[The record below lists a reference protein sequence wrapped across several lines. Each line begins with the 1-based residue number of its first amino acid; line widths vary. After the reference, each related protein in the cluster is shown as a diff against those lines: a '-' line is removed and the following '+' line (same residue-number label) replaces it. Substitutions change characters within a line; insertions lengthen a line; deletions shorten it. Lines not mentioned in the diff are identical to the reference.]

1 MIIYPAIDLKNKKCV
16 RLYKGDFAKEE
27 IFNDSPLDQAQ
38 QFEKLG
44 FDNLHIVDLD
54 RTLDSDT
61 SNLSSIKEIRKH
73 TSLKI
78 QVGGGLR
85 TLKDIEEVLDL
96 GVENIVMGTAAVTNT
111 ELLKMVAAKY
121 PQKISVGIDVRKGFL
136 ALKGWTDQTKLLAA
150 DFVEQI
156 KNYQIKS
163 IIFTDIDKDGTKQ
176 GVNLEETV
184 KLASLS
190 SVPVIASGGVASM
203 KDILSIQ
210 KTNIIKGVVVIN
222 QTGMGGYIPEN
233 ILVYIAIHKNHRG
246 EGLGRKLMQK
256 AIDHANGDIALHVEA
271 NNPAK
276 FLYEKMGF
284 TNPYLEM
291 RLKK

>member
-44 FDNLHIVDLD
+44 FKNLHIVDLD
-54 RTLDSDT
+54 RTLDSKT
-61 SNLSSIKEIRKH
+61 SNLNSIKEIAKH

-85 TLKDIEEVLDL
+85 TSKDIEEVLDL

-111 ELLKMVAAKY
+111 ELLKMISTKH
-121 PQKISVGIDVRKGFL
+121 PMKISVGMDVRKGFL
-136 ALKGWTDQTKLLAA
+136 ALKVWTDQTKLLAA
-150 DFVEQI
+150 DFLEQI
-156 KNYQIKS
+156 KTYPIKS

-176 GVNLEETV
+176 GVNLEETL

-190 SVPVIASGGVASM
+190 TVPVIASGGVANLE
-203 KDILSIQ
+203 DIVSIQ
-210 KTNIIKGVVVIN
+210 KTNIIKGVIV
-222 QTGMGGYIPEN
+222 G
-233 ILVYIAIHKNHRG
+233 
-246 EGLGRKLMQK
+246 K
-256 AIDHANGDIALHVEA
+256 AIYDGSIN
-271 NNPAK
+271 
-276 FLYEKMGF
+276 
-284 TNPYLEM
+284 LEE
-291 RLKK
+291 LVKII

>member
-121 PQKISVGIDVRKGFL
+121 PQKISVGMDVRKGFL

-176 GVNLEETV
+176 GVNIEETV

-210 KTNIIKGVVVIN
+210 QTNIIKGVIV
-222 QTGMGGYIPEN
+222 G
-233 ILVYIAIHKNHRG
+233 
-246 EGLGRKLMQK
+246 K
-256 AIDHANGDIALHVEA
+256 AIYDGSINLKEL
-271 NNPAK
+271 AK
-276 FLYEKMGF
+276 IS
-284 TNPYLEM
+284 
-291 RLKK
+291 

>member
-44 FDNLHIVDLD
+44 FKNLHIVDLD
-54 RTLDSDT
+54 RTLDSKT
-61 SNLSSIKEIRKH
+61 SNLNSIKEIAKH

-85 TLKDIEEVLDL
+85 TSKDIEEVLDL

-111 ELLKMVAAKY
+111 ELLKMISTKH
-121 PQKISVGIDVRKGFL
+121 PMKISVGMDVRKGFL

-150 DFVEQI
+150 DFLEQI
-156 KNYQIKS
+156 KTYPIKS

-176 GVNLEETV
+176 GVNLEETL

-190 SVPVIASGGVASM
+190 TVPVIASGGVANLE
-203 KDILSIQ
+203 DIVSIQ
-210 KTNIIKGVVVIN
+210 KTNTIKGVIV
-222 QTGMGGYIPEN
+222 G
-233 ILVYIAIHKNHRG
+233 
-246 EGLGRKLMQK
+246 K
-256 AIDHANGDIALHVEA
+256 AIYDGSIS
-271 NNPAK
+271 
-276 FLYEKMGF
+276 
-284 TNPYLEM
+284 LEE
-291 RLKK
+291 LVKII

>member
-111 ELLKMVAAKY
+111 ELLKMVATKY
-121 PQKISVGIDVRKGFL
+121 PQKISVGMDVRKGFL

-190 SVPVIASGGVASM
+190 SVPVIASGGVANM

-210 KTNIIKGVVVIN
+210 QTNIIKGVIV
-222 QTGMGGYIPEN
+222 G
-233 ILVYIAIHKNHRG
+233 
-246 EGLGRKLMQK
+246 K
-256 AIDHANGDIALHVEA
+256 AIYDGSINLKEL
-271 NNPAK
+271 AK
-276 FLYEKMGF
+276 IS
-284 TNPYLEM
+284 
-291 RLKK
+291 

>member
-44 FDNLHIVDLD
+44 FKNLHIVDLD
-54 RTLDSDT
+54 RTLDSKT
-61 SNLSSIKEIRKH
+61 SNLNSIKEIAKH

-85 TLKDIEEVLDL
+85 TSKDIEEVLDL

-111 ELLKMVAAKY
+111 ELLKMISTKH
-121 PQKISVGIDVRKGFL
+121 PMKISVGMDVRKGFL

-150 DFVEQI
+150 DFLEQI
-156 KNYQIKS
+156 KTCPIKS

-176 GVNLEETV
+176 GVNLEETL

-190 SVPVIASGGVASM
+190 AVPVIASGGVANLE
-203 KDILSIQ
+203 DIVSIQ
-210 KTNIIKGVVVIN
+210 KTNIIKGVIV
-222 QTGMGGYIPEN
+222 G
-233 ILVYIAIHKNHRG
+233 
-246 EGLGRKLMQK
+246 K
-256 AIDHANGDIALHVEA
+256 AIYDGSIN
-271 NNPAK
+271 
-276 FLYEKMGF
+276 
-284 TNPYLEM
+284 LEE
-291 RLKK
+291 LVKII

>member
-96 GVENIVMGTAAVTNT
+96 GVENIVMGTAAVTNI
-111 ELLKMVAAKY
+111 ELLKMVVAKY
-121 PQKISVGIDVRKGFL
+121 PQKISVGMDVRKGFL

-150 DFVEQI
+150 DFLEQI
-156 KNYQIKS
+156 KTYPIKS
-163 IIFTDIDKDGTKQ
+163 IIFTDIDKDGTKE
-176 GVNLEETV
+176 GVNLEETL
-184 KLASLS
+184 KLATISK
-190 SVPVIASGGVASM
+190 VPVIASGGVA
-203 KDILSIQ
+203 KIEDVLDIQ
-210 KTNIIKGVVVIN
+210 KTKKIGGVIIG
-222 QTGMGGYIPEN
+222 
-233 ILVYIAIHKNHRG
+233 
-246 EGLGRKLMQK
+246 K
-256 AIDHANGDIALHVEA
+256 AIYDGSIN
-271 NNPAK
+271 
-276 FLYEKMGF
+276 
-284 TNPYLEM
+284 LEE
-291 RLKK
+291 LVKVK

>member
-111 ELLKMVAAKY
+111 ELLKMVTAKY
-121 PQKISVGIDVRKGFL
+121 PQKISVGMDVRKGFL

-210 KTNIIKGVVVIN
+210 QTNVIKGVIV
-222 QTGMGGYIPEN
+222 G
-233 ILVYIAIHKNHRG
+233 
-246 EGLGRKLMQK
+246 K
-256 AIDHANGDIALHVEA
+256 AIYDGSINLKEL
-271 NNPAK
+271 AK
-276 FLYEKMGF
+276 IS
-284 TNPYLEM
+284 
-291 RLKK
+291 

>member
-121 PQKISVGIDVRKGFL
+121 PKKISVGIDVF
-136 ALKGWTDQTKLLAA
+136 
-150 DFVEQI
+150 
-156 KNYQIKS
+156 
-163 IIFTDIDKDGTKQ
+163 
-176 GVNLEETV
+176 EE
-184 KLASLS
+184 
-190 SVPVIASGGVASM
+190 P
-203 KDILSIQ
+203 
-210 KTNIIKGVVVIN
+210 
-222 QTGMGGYIPEN
+222 
-233 ILVYIAIHKNHRG
+233 KNHLLLRAVSSSS
-246 EGLGRKLMQK
+246 K
-256 AIDHANGDIALHVEA
+256 
-271 NNPAK
+271 
-276 FLYEKMGF
+276 
-284 TNPYLEM
+284 
-291 RLKK
+291 

>member
-111 ELLKMVAAKY
+111 ELLKMVTAKY
-121 PQKISVGIDVRKGFL
+121 PQKISVGMDVRKGFL

-203 KDILSIQ
+203 EDIFSIQ
-210 KTNIIKGVVVIN
+210 QTNIIKGVIV
-222 QTGMGGYIPEN
+222 G
-233 ILVYIAIHKNHRG
+233 
-246 EGLGRKLMQK
+246 K
-256 AIDHANGDIALHVEA
+256 AIYDGSINLKEL
-271 NNPAK
+271 AK
-276 FLYEKMGF
+276 IS
-284 TNPYLEM
+284 
-291 RLKK
+291 

>member
-210 KTNIIKGVVVIN
+210 KTNIIKGVVV
-222 QTGMGGYIPEN
+222 G
-233 ILVYIAIHKNHRG
+233 
-246 EGLGRKLMQK
+246 K
-256 AIDHANGDIALHVEA
+256 AIYDGSINLKEL
-271 NNPAK
+271 AK
-276 FLYEKMGF
+276 IS
-284 TNPYLEM
+284 
-291 RLKK
+291 

>member
-44 FDNLHIVDLD
+44 FKNLHIVDLD
-54 RTLDSDT
+54 RTLDSKT
-61 SNLSSIKEIRKH
+61 SNLNSIKEIAKH

-85 TLKDIEEVLDL
+85 TSKDIEEVLDL

-111 ELLKMVAAKY
+111 ELLKMISTKH
-121 PQKISVGIDVRKGFL
+121 PMKISVGMDVRKGFL

-150 DFVEQI
+150 DFLEQI
-156 KNYQIKS
+156 KTYPIKS

-176 GVNLEETV
+176 GVNLEETL

-190 SVPVIASGGVASM
+190 TVPVIASGGVANLE
-203 KDILSIQ
+203 DIVSIQ
-210 KTNIIKGVVVIN
+210 KTNTIKGV
-222 QTGMGGYIPEN
+222 
-233 ILVYIAIHKNHRG
+233 
-246 EGLGRKLMQK
+246 
-256 AIDHANGDIALHVEA
+256 
-271 NNPAK
+271 
-276 FLYEKMGF
+276 
-284 TNPYLEM
+284 
-291 RLKK
+291 

>member
-44 FDNLHIVDLD
+44 FKNLHIVDLD
-54 RTLDSDT
+54 RTLDSKT
-61 SNLSSIKEIRKH
+61 SNLNSIKEIAKH

-85 TLKDIEEVLDL
+85 TSKDIEEVLDL

-111 ELLKMVAAKY
+111 ELLKMISTKH
-121 PQKISVGIDVRKGFL
+121 PMKISVGMDVRKGFL
-136 ALKGWTDQTKLLAA
+136 ALKGLTDQTKLLAA
-150 DFVEQI
+150 DFLEQI
-156 KNYQIKS
+156 KTYPIKS

-176 GVNLEETV
+176 GVNLEETL

-190 SVPVIASGGVASM
+190 TVSVIASGGVANLE
-203 KDILSIQ
+203 DIVSIQ
-210 KTNIIKGVVVIN
+210 KTNTIKGVIV
-222 QTGMGGYIPEN
+222 G
-233 ILVYIAIHKNHRG
+233 
-246 EGLGRKLMQK
+246 K
-256 AIDHANGDIALHVEA
+256 AIYDGSIN
-271 NNPAK
+271 
-276 FLYEKMGF
+276 
-284 TNPYLEM
+284 LEE
-291 RLKK
+291 LVKII

>member
-44 FDNLHIVDLD
+44 FKNLHIVDLD
-54 RTLDSDT
+54 RTLDSKT
-61 SNLSSIKEIRKH
+61 SNLNSIKEIAKH

-85 TLKDIEEVLDL
+85 TSKDIEEVLDL

-111 ELLKMVAAKY
+111 ELLKMISTKH
-121 PQKISVGIDVRKGFL
+121 PMKISVGMDVRKGFL

-150 DFVEQI
+150 DFLEQI
-156 KNYQIKS
+156 KTYPIKS

-176 GVNLEETV
+176 GVNLEETL

-190 SVPVIASGGVASM
+190 TVPVIASGGVANLE
-203 KDILSIQ
+203 DIVSIQ
-210 KTNIIKGVVVIN
+210 KTNTIKGVIV
-222 QTGMGGYIPEN
+222 G
-233 ILVYIAIHKNHRG
+233 
-246 EGLGRKLMQK
+246 K
-256 AIDHANGDIALHVEA
+256 AIYDGSIN
-271 NNPAK
+271 
-276 FLYEKMGF
+276 
-284 TNPYLEM
+284 LEE
-291 RLKK
+291 LVKII

>member
-111 ELLKMVAAKY
+111 ELLKMVTAKY
-121 PQKISVGIDVRKGFL
+121 PQKISVGMDVRKGFL

-176 GVNLEETV
+176 GVNIEETV

-210 KTNIIKGVVVIN
+210 QTNVIKGVIV
-222 QTGMGGYIPEN
+222 G
-233 ILVYIAIHKNHRG
+233 
-246 EGLGRKLMQK
+246 K
-256 AIDHANGDIALHVEA
+256 AIYDGSINLKEL
-271 NNPAK
+271 AK
-276 FLYEKMGF
+276 IS
-284 TNPYLEM
+284 
-291 RLKK
+291 

>member
-44 FDNLHIVDLD
+44 FKNLHIVDLD
-54 RTLDSDT
+54 RTLDSKT
-61 SNLSSIKEIRKH
+61 SNLNSIKEIAKH

-85 TLKDIEEVLDL
+85 TSKDIEEVLDL

-111 ELLKMVAAKY
+111 ELLKMISTKH
-121 PQKISVGIDVRKGFL
+121 PMKISVGMDVRKGFL

-150 DFVEQI
+150 DFLEQI
-156 KNYQIKS
+156 KTYPIKS

-176 GVNLEETV
+176 GVNLEETL

-190 SVPVIASGGVASM
+190 TVPVIASGGVANLE
-203 KDILSIQ
+203 DIVSIQ
-210 KTNIIKGVVVIN
+210 KTNIIKGVIV
-222 QTGMGGYIPEN
+222 G
-233 ILVYIAIHKNHRG
+233 
-246 EGLGRKLMQK
+246 K
-256 AIDHANGDIALHVEA
+256 AIYDGSINL
-271 NNPAK
+271 
-276 FLYEKMGF
+276 EK
-284 TNPYLEM
+284 LV
-291 RLKK
+291 KII

>member
-121 PQKISVGIDVRKGFL
+121 PQKISVGMDVRKGFL

-203 KDILSIQ
+203 KDIFSIQ
-210 KTNIIKGVVVIN
+210 QTNIIKGVIV
-222 QTGMGGYIPEN
+222 G
-233 ILVYIAIHKNHRG
+233 
-246 EGLGRKLMQK
+246 K
-256 AIDHANGDIALHVEA
+256 AIYDGSINLKEL
-271 NNPAK
+271 AK
-276 FLYEKMGF
+276 I
-284 TNPYLEM
+284 N
-291 RLKK
+291 

>member
-111 ELLKMVAAKY
+111 ELLKMVTAKY
-121 PQKISVGIDVRKGFL
+121 PQKISVGMDVRKGFL

-190 SVPVIASGGVASM
+190 SVPVIASGGVASI

-210 KTNIIKGVVVIN
+210 QTNIIKGVIV
-222 QTGMGGYIPEN
+222 G
-233 ILVYIAIHKNHRG
+233 
-246 EGLGRKLMQK
+246 K
-256 AIDHANGDIALHVEA
+256 AIYDGSINLKEL
-271 NNPAK
+271 AK
-276 FLYEKMGF
+276 IS
-284 TNPYLEM
+284 
-291 RLKK
+291 